1 MSLTFPP
8 MNNQATIPTTTAN
21 SNVLVTLNSPS
32 TITTTAIASASGMVS
47 IYPGP
52 TISVATK
59 GQDTS
64 FETRLTAMENAIFK
78 LGSTFDKFISTN
90 NPTGRSRG
98 ENDKGYLT
106 DFSVN
111 ASQSE
116 IDQSSDEESNWG
128 PPPQKK
134 PSSIVSND
142 VFDKDI
148 NLLVPD
154 AAKQDQSG
162 KVSSAANGLAIFEE
176 INKEKMSEEE
186 LGPAISSQL
195 AEVAMKYWS
204 EESKNPVVVTKILDG
219 LKIPANCS
227 GICVPILNEAVA
239 KNRKIMPFHKRADKR
254 LSDIQKGLI
263 FAASAVLKIADEL
276 ILAQNEIRPPNLKK
290 VMGHTVDS
298 ITLLGRA
305 HKQISAERKERLKPV
320 LNEDIRTLCDKET
333 SDSKYLFGEN
343 LLESMKEAKES
354 FRISN
359 SLVNNYTSK
368 LQKVSYQS
376 GSKRS
381 FGYTNGGAGARF
393 SASHSLNFQGRKRN
407 HQHRGQSSASS
418 NKYITSKKSHKY

>member
-8 MNNQATIPTTTAN
+8 VNNQATIPTTTAN
-21 SNVLVTLNSPS
+21 SNVLVTLTSPS

-59 GQDTS
+59 GQDAS

-78 LGSTFDKFISTN
+78 LGSTFEKFISTN
-90 NPTGRSRG
+90 NPTGRSQG
-98 ENDKGYLT
+98 ENDRGYLT
-106 DFSVN
+106 DFSVRGLT
-111 ASQSE
+111 SQSKT
-116 IDQSSDEESNWG
+116 DQSSDEESNCG

-219 LKIPANCS
+219 LKIPANC
-227 GICVPILNEAVA
+227 GVICVPILNEAVA
-239 KNRKIMPFHKRADKR
+239 KSRKIMPFHKRAHKR
-254 LSDIQKGLI
+254 SEIQKGLI

-290 VMGHTVDS
+290 VMDYTVDS
-298 ITLLGRA
+298 ITLLGRV
-305 HKQISAERKERLKPV
+305 HKQISAERKERLKPA

-343 LLESMKEAKES
+343 LESMKEAKES

-359 SLVNNYTSK
+359 SLVNNYTPK

-381 FGYTNGGAGARF
+381 FGYINGGTGARF
-393 SASHSLNFQGRKRN
+393 SASHS
-407 HQHRGQSSASS
+407 
-418 NKYITSKKSHKY
+418 